1 MYYPRF
7 LADRLQSLFNAFPV
21 VVVSGAR
28 QVGKTT
34 LLQHLYGREA
44 EMVVFDPVQ
53 DIGNAR
59 QDPDL
64 FLDNHPAPVIL
75 DEIQYVP
82 QLVAALKRR
91 VDRDRRPGRYLLTG
105 CQQWQV
111 MRSLAESLAG
121 RAVFLDLEGFSLGEV
136 AREGPDSAWLGA
148 WLADPEGFSGQRRS
162 LLDLPAGPFEMVW
175 RGSLPDAVQ
184 LAAAVLPDF
193 WSAYFRTY
201 VERDVRLLTEVE
213 DWHTFGR
220 FVRMAAALT
229 GQEVN
234 ASHLGRELGLTPQT
248 AKRWLALLVAT
259 CQWHEAPP
267 FSGNAIKRVSRK
279 AKGYLAD
286 TGLACWA
293 LAITSPA
300 ALGGHPSWGHLFETF
315 VAAEIRKQMALLS
328 PAPRLHHWR
337 SAGGAEVDL
346 LLERDGRFFPI
357 EIKARTRIS
366 RSDARG
372 IRAFREA
379 YPDLDVAPGLVIAP
393 CERMERISEQAFSCP
408 WNLGGRSPERDGSP
422 G

>member
-105 CQQWQV
+105 SQQWQV
-111 MRSLAESLAG
+111 MCSLAESLAG

-136 AREGPDSAWLGA
+136 ARAGPDSAWLGA

-229 GQEVN
+229 GQ
-234 ASHLGRELGLTPQT
+234 
-248 AKRWLALLVAT
+248 
-259 CQWHEAPP
+259 
-267 FSGNAIKRVSRK
+267 
-279 AKGYLAD
+279 
-286 TGLACWA
+286 
-293 LAITSPA
+293 
-300 ALGGHPSWGHLFETF
+300 
-315 VAAEIRKQMALLS
+315 
-328 PAPRLHHWR
+328 
-337 SAGGAEVDL
+337 
-346 LLERDGRFFPI
+346 
-357 EIKARTRIS
+357 
-366 RSDARG
+366 
-372 IRAFREA
+372 
-379 YPDLDVAPGLVIAP
+379 
-393 CERMERISEQAFSCP
+393 
-408 WNLGGRSPERDGSP
+408 
-422 G
+422 